1 MQVTQEHA
9 TIARGNLLVRF
20 RDRTHFRELLWRHHQ
35 QKLVCRLRQKNEI
48 LRTIASPT
56 RWDCNP
62 ILLVNGMPELSSIEA
77 FGLGIG
83 VHWSRGVVAHF
94 TPLDPTFNHL
104 RSRRSIKIFSRFAVK
119 LPQFSRATGR
129 LSLRKGEERG
139 EGYSGACC
147 NGEKGI
153 LTHLTFTNVLLRR
166 RGEIRK
172 LVRIMKRFR
181 FPPGLACAL
190 LMCGGAAAFG
200 QAPTDAVR
208 VTMSMHPDGSR
219 TVYSFDNAQHTAV
232 ATTTDPDGKV
242 RQTIRYQLDNAG
254 RFSTGEVSGP
264 DGRVRLKSRYKY
276 DDAGHILEET
286 QSAADG
292 TLLNKIVYSYDP
304 AGKQT
309 GYSVFDGSGK
319 LVSRTGGSAARPSPS
334 PKPREK
340 TKR

>member
-1 MQVTQEHA
+1 MVNK
-9 TIARGNLLVRF
+9 NLWLFSPIRLDQILVRAS
-20 RDRTHFRELLWRHHQ
+20 DRHS
-35 QKLVCRLRQKNEI
+35 QK
-48 LRTIASPT
+48 
-56 RWDCNP
+56 
-62 ILLVNGMPELSSIEA
+62 
-77 FGLGIG
+77 
-83 VHWSRGVVAHF
+83 SR
-94 TPLDPTFNHL
+94 
-104 RSRRSIKIFSRFAVK
+104 S
-119 LPQFSRATGR
+119 
-129 LSLRKGEERG
+129 
-139 EGYSGACC
+139 EGYFLFPVMA
-147 NGEKGI
+147 
-153 LTHLTFTNVLLRR
+153 FTNVLLRR

-181 FPPGLACAL
+181 FAPGLACAL
-190 LMCGGAAAFG
+190 FICGGATAFG
-200 QAPTDAVR
+200 QAPTDSVR

-219 TVYSFDNAQHTAV
+219 TVYNFDNAQHTAV
-232 ATTTDPDGKV
+232 STTTDPDGKV

-276 DDAGHILEET
+276 DDAGRILEEA

-292 TLLNKIVYSYDP
+292 ALLNKIVYSYDS

-309 GYSVFDGSGK
+309 GYSVFDASGK